1 MKKVLALVVA
11 FALCFTALAGCF
23 VTSAE
28 GTAEVTFTN
37 ATASNGEA
45 LITASVDSGKTAT
58 YAAETVI
65 TVNGEFEFVELV
77 GLTKYDPDS
86 DADFDYTVET
96 SEDATVVKVLN
107 TFENVAVLSYTIKLD
122 APVNATCK
130 EVVVDDAINVVM
142 EYAEFE
148 EAVLCNAEGTTS
160 VTLAANG
167 DHAYDDGVV
176 DPDATCTEE
185 GVITYTCACGH
196 SYTEAI
202 SPKGHTAGEAQEENR
217 VEATL
222 EAPGSY
228 DMVVRCT
235 VCNAVMSTETFEIP
249 QLEPEEPA
257 GPVVDKT
264 LVVAG
269 AAVGFGS
276 SSLQINFRVRKT
288 VIQKYASME
297 LVIIPQKYDLTTL
310 NLAEPQETV
319 VPLAVGGTFTT
330 YLYTDIQLYEL
341 GLNIDYMLK
350 AYDAEGNLV
359 AVSENF
365 TTSAASYLKGLVPSD
380 SYMATLI
387 ADTLIVGQSAMENMS
402 AGKPDSQLAA
412 DAAATITAGYDLS
425 AATQD
430 FDMESCNKVDTHNAV
445 DSNWGN
451 GSTGTHRM
459 SASVAIGKAPSI
471 SYRIRGGNSID
482 LDKLSIR
489 VTYTRTASDGSVV
502 NYDET
507 FTSADT
513 LNLYKQGTFVMFK
526 FDQLGLQAGN
536 IDVNF
541 VATYDGAEV
550 FNSVYSVETYFYN
563 NMSTLSDT
571 LQVLATNILKL
582 GVSFR
587 ANASK

>member
-65 TVNGEFEFVELV
+65 TVNGKFEFVELV

-86 DADFDYTVET
+86 DEDFDYTVET

-202 SPKGHTAGEAQEENR
+202 SPKGHTAGAAQEENR

-257 GPVVDKT
+257 GPIIDET
-264 LVVAG
+264 LVFAG
-269 AAVGFGS
+269 AAPGYGD
-276 SSLQINFRVRKT
+276 SSLQVNFRIRNNLLT
-288 VIQKYASME
+288 KYSNME
-297 LVIIPQKYDLTTL
+297 LVIIPDKYDMVTL
-310 NLAEPQETV
+310 NLVETPEEIV
-319 VPLAVGGTFTT
+319 VPYANLSGTGTFRT

-341 GLNIDYMLK
+341 GLTIRYMLRGT
-350 AYDAEGNLV
+350 DAEGN
-359 AVSENF
+359 AVESPVYE
-365 TTSAASYLKGLVPSD
+365 TSIASYLKKLYNDSADAKFRTLLV
-380 SYMATLI
+380 
-387 ADTLIVGQSAMENMS
+387 DTLVVG
-402 AGKPDSQLAA
+402 
-412 DAAATITAGYDLS
+412 DAAAKKMANQYADSDLAKAES
-425 AATQD
+425 IIDGFDISEATPA
-430 FDMESCNKVDTHNAV
+430 VDTYNTIDVHNATN
-445 DSNWGN
+445 SAWGTES
-451 GSTGTHRM
+451 GAHK
-459 SASVAIGKAPSI
+459 VARSIVIEKVPSI
-471 SYRIRGGNSID
+471 SYRIRGGSSID
-482 LDKLSIR
+482 LDKMS
-489 VTYTRTASDGSVV
+489 VTVSYTQVAGDGTETLY
-502 NYDET
+502 NRT

-513 LNLYKQGTFVMFK
+513 ANIYKSGSFAMFK
-526 FDQLGLQAGN
+526 FDQIGLQDGDKDLS
-536 IDVNF
+536 IVVN
-541 VATYDGAEV
+541 YDGAEA
-550 FNSVYSVETYFYN
+550 FNATYSIESYLGA
-563 NMSTLSDT
+563 NMANESIGELCT
-571 LQVLATNILKL
+571 AIIKL
-582 GVSFR
+582 GISFR
-587 ANASK
+587 AYAAK